1 MQAGRPKA
9 GLRSTLPD
17 FNKPLQSMPSVQSAP
32 LNTIAYGDTAEKLTD
47 AAEREQKELAHFAEP
62 RGGRVVVD
70 EPTANS

>member
-1 MQAGRPKA
+1 
-9 GLRSTLPD
+9 
-17 FNKPLQSMPSVQSAP
+17 MPSVQSAP